1 MYPITFVFFAV
12 KIICKI
18 QFCFFEKKKNLLLVF
33 ILSKFLK
40 CVAFFFKE
48 IVEGIKIHF
57 QM

>member
-18 QFCFFEKKKNLLLVF
+18 QFCFFEKKNLLLVF

-40 CVAFFFKE
+40 CVVFFFKE
-48 IVEGIKIHF
+48 TVEGIKIHF